1 MIVHFS
7 SRYKVVKHEEFK
19 VHLDRL
25 TQRRQVM
32 RIVFT
37 FYAVPL
43 CAFAAWREILKIK
56 VMCEALLCSWFFNMK
71 GMMAGRG
78 CCEAPLKKSNHHNAV
93 IFAFFIARKAELIA
107 ARCCISRKGNAK
119 G

>member
-1 MIVHFS
+1 
-7 SRYKVVKHEEFK
+7 
-19 VHLDRL
+19 
-25 TQRRQVM
+25 M

-43 CAFAAWREILKIK
+43 CALAAWREILKIK

-93 IFAFFIARKAELIA
+93 IFAFIIARKAELIA
-107 ARCCISRKGNAK
+107 PGAAFPGRAMPRDDNLKGKRPHVNQLPECLK
-119 G
+119 